1 MLTKT
6 SKFVNYFDWFTSCC
20 YECSVICDVLELTNN
35 FLISL
40 YINSKLRSFF
50 NYLKIQS
57 YDSFIWKFFTRSYRY
72 IDVFETSK
80 GMNGGL
86 ELAEDGIIKGETA
99 FNNGTIGNILK
110 SLVEMT
116 KMKPFITL
124 GIIILVAV
132 CINTFLSVIFSK
144 ITLFGFFVRGIIF
157 FIAFLVV
164 HANTRMRG
172 FIKHSLFGIFMYD

>member
-1 MLTKT
+1 MIDSRGNLWIGSFWGGVSKYDGKRFTNFTK
-6 SKFVNYFDWFTSCC
+6 
-20 YECSVICDVLELTNN
+20 
-35 FLISL
+35 
-40 YINSKLRSFF
+40 
-50 NYLKIQS
+50 
-57 YDSFIWKFFTRSYRY
+57 
-72 IDVFETSK
+72 
-80 GMNGGL
+80 
-86 ELAEDGIIKGETA
+86 DGIIKGETA

-172 FIKHSLFGIFMYD
+172 FIKHSLFGIFMYN